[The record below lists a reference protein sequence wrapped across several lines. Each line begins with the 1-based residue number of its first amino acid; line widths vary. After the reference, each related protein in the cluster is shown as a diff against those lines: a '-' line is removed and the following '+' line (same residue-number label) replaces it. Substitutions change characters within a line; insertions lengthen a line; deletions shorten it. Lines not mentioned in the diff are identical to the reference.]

1 MGLMTPVWTDNSIIT
16 GRRYAKL
23 GKVLSHNKKT
33 HIIVMLYKY
42 EKIKQEYIKSL
53 SNNHCSD
60 VAYVAG
66 EKIVSRY

>member
-1 MGLMTPVWTDNSIIT
+1 
-16 GRRYAKL
+16 
-23 GKVLSHNKKT
+23 
-33 HIIVMLYKY
+33 MLYKY